1 MNQGKPKSLTFW
13 NPIFE
18 ILWYLSSKKRLYIF
32 CVDITSQ
39 RSQQDGKRSSSWP
52 SLHLNLIGVFFL
64 SKTWN
69 KLWNIF
75 SYTALIPYW
84 FGPIIDVLLH
94 SPFLTLWMISSSSW
108 YISHKIRNL
117 RFFGAIWSVQTLWHL
132 WLEHNNKTFQNFK
145 KSPSQIWE
153 DIVNISALFDV
164 LNLLFFIIMMH
175 ILYISFNWK
184 VSSNLL
190 LIYSTFCC

>member
-1 MNQGKPKSLTFW
+1 MEPHFW
-13 NPIFE
+13 NSLVFIFQKKIVHFLCGHYFTKVSTGWKKVE
-18 ILWYLSSKKRLYIF
+18 LMTLVASKPNW
-32 CVDITSQ
+32 CV
-39 RSQQDGKRSSSWP
+39 
-52 SLHLNLIGVFFL
+52 FL
-64 SKTWN
+64 SKTWK